1 MILLA
6 QKHYNMK
13 KRIIF
18 IALLASSVGS
28 LQAQDTLWMK
38 PAPLSNYYNNNW
50 IDTSYGRYVGGPTY
64 MYNTFA
70 TARQFIT
77 KDTLQVYG
85 IAAMM
90 ATEFFEVSRM
100 FTPAQIQAYMDATYP
115 EDPSFENCEESL
127 MLFQYHGNGSPV
139 MQQLGDSL
147 PVHYLHTTPTHYLMS
162 NRPYVSFLDTFPK
175 PVYERYFSTPQTVY
189 DTFFVGNTLGHMKF
203 NYIDSIWYKKRPIFG
218 CFSFDHNCE
227 GALWLDYDEEIAI
240 QQLTFPEE
248 PIRWGFFRDY
258 VGFAYYIFPILTPN
272 PNIDTTHSDTSIVD
286 TTHVDTVAIR
296 MPEYYGRYV
305 SVSPNPATGS
315 AEVLSSFGVSRV
327 EVFNAA
333 GRKMMDLKAEGLKAT
348 LDVSK
353 LPSGAYLLRIHTPQ
367 GVTTKKLVVR

>member
-1 MILLA
+1 
-6 QKHYNMK
+6 MK
-13 KRIIF
+13 KVFLF
-18 IALLASSVGS
+18 IALIASLGGG

-64 MYNTFA
+64 EYATFA

-100 FTPAQIQAYMDATYP
+100 FTPAQIQAYMDAAYP

-240 QQLTFPEE
+240 QQLTFPDE

-258 VGFAYYIFPILTPN
+258 VGFAYYIFPILTPD
-272 PNIDTTHSDTSIVD
+272 PSIDTTVVDTTIVDTTIVD
-286 TTHVDTVAIR
+286 TTHVNPGDTVAINTLR
-296 MPEYYGRYV
+296 LLERYV
-305 SVSPNPATGS
+305 SVQPNPAT
-315 AEVLSSFGVSRV
+315 ERVQVLSSFGVGRV
-327 EVFNAA
+327 EVYNAA
-333 GRKMMDLKAEGLKAT
+333 GLKVMDLKAQGFKAT
-348 LDVSK
+348 FDVSR
-353 LPSGAYLLRIHTPQ
+353 LPSGTYLLRIHTQQ
-367 GVTTKKLVVR
+367 GVVTKKLAVR